1 MSSQLYQQTME
12 AIYIEP
18 TPKTPE
24 VNFNAEN
31 GLISMKGRSIPEHT
45 VEFYKPLHKW
55 IDKYGESPCS
65 MTNIEIFIEYY
76 NTSSSKSILDL
87 LKRLEGIHENGND
100 MLLKWFYE
108 DDDESLMESG
118 EEFKSMVN
126 IPFELVPVPVEDDNE
141 E

>member
-1 MSSQLYQQTME
+1 
-12 AIYIEP
+12 
-18 TPKTPE
+18 
-24 VNFNAEN
+24 
-31 GLISMKGRSIPEHT
+31 
-45 VEFYKPLHKW
+45 
-55 IDKYGESPCS
+55 

-126 IPFELVPVPVEDDNE
+126 IPFELFPVPVEDDDE